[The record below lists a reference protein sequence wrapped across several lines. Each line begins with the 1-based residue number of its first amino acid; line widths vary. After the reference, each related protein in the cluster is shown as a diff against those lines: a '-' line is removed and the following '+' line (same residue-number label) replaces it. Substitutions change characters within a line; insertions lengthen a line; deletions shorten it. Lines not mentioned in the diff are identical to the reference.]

1 MDTICRTHGN
11 MRNGYRIW
19 AGKREETS
27 GEPETKRIILAEF
40 QVFMATTI

>member
-1 MDTICRTHGN
+1 MRKGYTIL
-11 MRNGYRIW
+11 
-19 AGKREETS
+19 AGKREESS